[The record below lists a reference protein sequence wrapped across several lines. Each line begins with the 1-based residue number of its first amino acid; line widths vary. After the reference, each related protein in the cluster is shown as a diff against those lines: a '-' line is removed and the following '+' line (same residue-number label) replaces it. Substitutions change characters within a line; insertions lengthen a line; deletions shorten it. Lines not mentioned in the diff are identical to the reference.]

1 MAPKRYGYS
10 TGKQV
15 PCFWCIFRSPCKNSR
30 ILLGLCSQTIT
41 PDPPASCFKFLDR
54 SHILMMFDK
63 DLRIYDFQPDAPS
76 GGSSTTPP
84 RNTFV
89 TVDECPCTL
98 RLPALSKR
106 GIQTV
111 RKQILM
117 RSSSAFLPQEVPLF
131 RHDPALAIVCI
142 TFSLKFVEGG
152 LAPTFQEE
160 HYMFII
166 PVPTVLHYAERSR
179 DA

>member
-1 MAPKRYGYS
+1 
-10 TGKQV
+10 
-15 PCFWCIFRSPCKNSR
+15 
-30 ILLGLCSQTIT
+30 
-41 PDPPASCFKFLDR
+41 
-54 SHILMMFDK
+54 MFDK

-111 RKQILM
+111 RNQILM
-117 RSSSAFLPQEVPLF
+117 RSSSTFLPQEVPLF

-166 PVPTVLHYAERSR
+166 PVSTVLHYAERSR
-179 DA
+179 GA